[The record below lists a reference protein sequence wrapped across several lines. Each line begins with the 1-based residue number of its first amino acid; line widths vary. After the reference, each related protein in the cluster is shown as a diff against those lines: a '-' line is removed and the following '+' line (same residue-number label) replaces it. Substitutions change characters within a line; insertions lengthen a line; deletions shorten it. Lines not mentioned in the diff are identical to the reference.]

1 MFNPERV
8 LENKEK
14 ESGEPKELTS
24 FKVFMEIVKDG
35 IKKKYISSPENVQ
48 ILSQNLKELEQE
60 GIKIPALEEMR
71 RDIENMEMEAIGGA
85 LSSSLEIFDQVNNN
99 DRSLKLS
106 WYYKVEELFK
116 KNQDKLNE
124 EDGKKTENWLKEN
137 AEKLGLN

>member
-85 LSSSLEIFDQVNNN
+85 LSSSLKIFDQVNNN